1 MALRP
6 DLIGQIHLGVKGSEQ
21 PGHVAVRDGHPLRG
35 AGGPG
40 GVDDVGDL
48 VGGRYRHRRT
58 RLTVNRRVG
67 DVDDQQTVS
76 IQTISQLRR
85 RDRRDRCGIGEHEI
99 HSCRGHGRIDRN
111 VGGADFHDRQ
121 NRYHGLG

>member
-1 MALRP
+1 MTLRP
-6 DLIGQIHLGVKGSEQ
+6 DLIGQIHLGVKCCQQ

-48 VGGRYRHRRT
+48 VGRRYRHRRT
-58 RLTVNRRVG
+58 WLTVNRRVG
-67 DVDDQQTVS
+67 DVHDKQTVS

-99 HSCRGHGRIDRN
+99 HSRCGHRRIDRH
-111 VGGADFHDRQ
+111 VGGTGFHDRQ
-121 NRYHGLG
+121 NCHHGLR